1 MNSLLQQPITN
12 KTLAIRL
19 AVTLAVLF
27 GVAGAIVYGFSAS
40 LIEQIS
46 QNERA
51 SLFTS
56 IESGP
61 LQLARLNSGDLANT
75 YLSRLSTVA
84 NAQNA
89 SVVGTEIVSGPGGLD
104 VYAKWNATATIAE
117 KCLTKVD
124 KSVIFPDGV
133 NPFIIRLLID
143 HCATREPLNQ
153 VSRLCL
159 VIGVLLVLLTGV
171 ACLLAAL
178 PVFSSLRS
186 VSALLD
192 TTDDAPHDLS
202 KMTYLPL
209 RLLSDK
215 VIENRKLVQE
225 AAVARMTQMLAHDV
239 RKPFS
244 ILRMGLGMLGSAKDP
259 AAVKSVLSRLVP
271 EIDKAVSSVDGL
283 IADVMEVGSTST
295 QLIQEP
301 ASPESLIEAT
311 LGEVFRIYP
320 KAEVSISYDLRHT
333 HMANVHVQKVGRV
346 FSNIVGNAVQAMG
359 KKGVLWFK
367 TRERDGLV
375 EFCLGNAGSIIP
387 AESLPKLFD
396 AFFTSGKKGG
406 TGLGLAIAQKV
417 VTAHGGRIW
426 CESSKTLEHPDGK
439 VEFFFTLPVAVGLHS
454 RTTAK
459 LPSHSTAITKALSAL
474 VDITLGE
481 GSVDKG
487 ELTLEED
494 ILQAQ
499 EKMGRPVRILI
510 IDDEAVYRSGLVAY
524 LSRTPGLSAAMS
536 LHQAEGSE
544 GALQALREGIW
555 DLMIT
560 DVDMGPESL
569 DGFALA
575 RNMRANGFGGLVC
588 IHSNRIVAADHKTA
602 IEAGADAFLPK
613 PVTRAQLLK
622 LVLQAIVAA
631 THTAPHVERKSGVA
645 LGQLKPHVAI
655 VDDNP
660 FILDAWKDKLKVDA
674 TVHVFTSLEALAER
688 LEADP
693 EFAGRLLLAVT
704 DMHLDGSG
712 GDGLDVGRLLKQY
725 SPKLRVLLSSDGSIP
740 EADFIGAIDR
750 AIGKDPV
757 GLAALNVL

>member
-1 MNSLLQQPITN
+1 MSSSLQQPITN

-19 AVTLAVLF
+19 AVALAALF

-40 LIEQIS
+40 LIERIS

-61 LQLARLNSGDLANT
+61 LQLARLNSGDLSNT
-75 YLSRLSTVA
+75 YLSRLSTLA

-89 SVVGTEIVSGPGGLD
+89 SVVGTEIVSGPDGLD
-104 VYAKWNATATIAE
+104 VYAKWNATANIAE

-124 KSVIFPDGV
+124 KSVVFPDGV
-133 NPFIIRLLID
+133 NPFIVRLLID

-153 VSRLCL
+153 VSRLCV
-159 VIGVLLVLLTGV
+159 VIGVLLVILTGL

-178 PVFSSLRS
+178 PVFRSLRS

-192 TTDDAPHDLS
+192 TTDDDPHDLI
-202 KMTYLPL
+202 KVTYLPL

-215 VIENRKLVQE
+215 VIENRKLARE

-271 EIDKAVSSVDGL
+271 EIDKAVTSVDGL

-295 QLIQEP
+295 KLIQEP

-320 KAEVSISYDLRHT
+320 KAESAISYDLHHT

-367 TRERDGLV
+367 TRERDGFI
-375 EFCLGNAGSIIP
+375 EFCLGNAGSFIP

-426 CESSKTLEHPDGK
+426 CESAKTLEHPDGK
-439 VEFFFTLPVAVGLHS
+439 VEFFFTLPVAQGRMCKTTASLPPLHS
-454 RTTAK
+454 
-459 LPSHSTAITKALSAL
+459 SEITKALTVMLDSAPIGG
-474 VDITLGE
+474 D

-487 ELTLEED
+487 ELTLEAD
-494 ILQAQ
+494 IIQAQ
-499 EKMGRPVRILI
+499 KEMGQPVRILVV
-510 IDDEAVYRSGLVAY
+510 DDEAVYRNGLVAY
-524 LSRTPGLSAAMS
+524 LSRTPELRAVMS
-536 LHQAEGSE
+536 LHQADGSE
-544 GALQALREGIW
+544 VALQALKNSAF
-555 DLMIT
+555 DLIIS

-569 DGFALA
+569 DGFELV
-575 RNMRANGFGGLVC
+575 RNIRANGCVGLVC

-613 PVTRAQLLK
+613 PVARAQLLK
-622 LVLQAIVAA
+622 LCAA
-631 THTAPHVERKSGVA
+631 GNRGSYPLYVS
-645 LGQLKPHVAI
+645 
-655 VDDNP
+655 VDD
-660 FILDAWKDKLKVDA
+660 
-674 TVHVFTSLEALAER
+674 
-688 LEADP
+688 
-693 EFAGRLLLAVT
+693 
-704 DMHLDGSG
+704 
-712 GDGLDVGRLLKQY
+712 
-725 SPKLRVLLSSDGSIP
+725 
-740 EADFIGAIDR
+740 
-750 AIGKDPV
+750 
-757 GLAALNVL
+757 